1 MNVINKDEA
10 WKILYNRLE
19 QENLI
24 PEELAYRI
32 RFRNPVTGILFP
44 AAAILLLCILIGT
57 GIFMLSDQ
65 QKNNL
70 LSKTNND
77 PGTTLV
83 TTLEDGSTVYLA
95 ESTSVYYPNLF
106 PEDER
111 RVKIEGDA
119 LFDVSK
125 EPERPFLVE
134 TEHVLV
140 KVLGTTFRIHTNK
153 GEFPFELS
161 VKHGLV
167 EVTKKLNGKSILISA
182 GETVSLEG
190 SNLVK
195 KDTQGEFSQFTS
207 KIKFKDE
214 PLENILKVIKEN
226 SGTNII
232 LESENLKNPVLTVTF
247 KNQSVDSMIKVICTA
262 LDLSYTEKSDGIHI
276 YKP

>member
-24 PEELAYRI
+24 PEEKSVYRI
-32 RFRNPVTGILFP
+32 KFRNPAKVILFP
-44 AAAILLLCILIGT
+44 AAAILLCILIGT
-57 GIFMLSDQ
+57 GIFILSGKP
-65 QKNNL
+65 KNNL

-95 ESTSVYYPNLF
+95 ESTSIHYPNFF
-106 PEDER
+106 PGDER

-140 KVLGTTFRIHTNK
+140 KVLGTTFRIHANK

-167 EVTKKLNGKSILISA
+167 EVTKKSDGKSILISA

-195 KDTQGEFSQFTS
+195 KDTPGEFPQFTF

-226 SGTNII
+226 SGTNMI
-232 LESENLKNPVLTVTF
+232 LESENLKNSALTVTF
-247 KNQSVDSMIKVICTA
+247 KNQSADSMIQVICAA
-262 LDLSYTEKSDGIHI
+262 LGLSYTERSDGIHI